1 MVLRITFFAL
11 MALGLLGL
19 GFIAFSATHPAHPA
33 HVAAV
38 KPVTVRILVATRSVR
53 AGALLKPEDLG
64 DKIIPIPERRPDES
78 LDTAAVRRSLV
89 GAMVRQSLS
98 KGEPVRADALLR
110 PGDHGFLA
118 AVLKPG
124 MRAVTVGVDDITGT
138 AGLIWPGDKVD
149 LILTETLNDPNL
161 APGQRIA
168 AETVLSDVRV
178 IAIDQRIVEGA
189 AAGEGAKTAHTVTLE
204 VTEAEAQKV
213 QVATRLGRLSLT
225 VRSAATLAGATPPRG
240 TTTWASDVSPALGAI
255 ARARAVAPAPS
266 GGAMSIW
273 QGAAAAQEF
282 KF

>member
-19 GFIAFSATHPAHPA
+19 GVIAFSATHPAHPA
-33 HVAAV
+33 QVAAA
-38 KPVTVRILVATRSVR
+38 KPVTVRILVATRPVR

-64 DKIIPIPERRPDES
+64 EKIIPIPARRPGES
-78 LDTAAVRRSLV
+78 LDTDAVRRSLV
-89 GAMVRQSLS
+89 GAMVRQSLA
-98 KGEPVRADALLR
+98 KGEPVRADELLR

-124 MRAVTVGVDDITGT
+124 MRAVTVGVDDVTGT

-149 LILTETLNDPNL
+149 LILTETLTAPGL
-161 APGQRIA
+161 APGRRIA

-189 AAGEGAKTAHTVTLE
+189 AAGQGARTAHTVTLE

-213 QVATRLGRLSLT
+213 QVAVRLGRLSLT
-225 VRSAATLAGATPPRG
+225 VRSATTLAGPPARRS
-240 TTTWASDVSPALGAI
+240 TTWASDVSPALGVM
-255 ARARAVAPAPS
+255 ARTPNS
-266 GGAMSIW
+266 GAMTIW
-273 QGAAAAQEF
+273 QGSAGAKEF
-282 KF
+282 RF